1 MKKPFF
7 ERAFGRTLLGKN
19 KAGQV
24 LHGVLDILPFP
35 NLINPLRASVAENPN
50 RSILETIQRSYT
62 KIDAIR
68 LIVALALSYLIVSGK
83 LTAEEAQQFFETLKD
98 IQF

>member
-7 ERAFGRTLLGKN
+7 ERALGRTILGKN

-24 LHGVLDILPFP
+24 FHGVLDILPFP
-35 NLINPLRASVAENPN
+35 NLINPIRASVAENPN
-50 RSILETIQRSYT
+50 RSLLETIQRSYT

-68 LIVALALSYLIVSGK
+68 LLVALALSYLIVSGN
-83 LTAEEAQQFFETLKD
+83 LTSEQAQEFLQLFKD